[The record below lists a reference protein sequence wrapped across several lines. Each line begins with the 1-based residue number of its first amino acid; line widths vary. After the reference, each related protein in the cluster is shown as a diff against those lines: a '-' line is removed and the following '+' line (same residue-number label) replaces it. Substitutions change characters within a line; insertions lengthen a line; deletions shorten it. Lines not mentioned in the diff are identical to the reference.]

1 VIFIIVKAKIVTV
14 GLRFSESK
22 SLSLSSSIS

>member
-1 VIFIIVKAKIVTV
+1 VKAKIVTV